1 VSAAVAITGVGV
13 VTPLGDALGALHE
26 ALCRGERAV
35 SPIERFAAD
44 GLASALGAEIAG
56 FDPARY
62 LGEGRNYRP
71 LDRNGR
77 LTAAAAEL
85 ALADGGWDE
94 AGRARAAVGLVL
106 GTMFGSVHTISEF
119 DVRALKAG
127 PNYVKPLDFANSVIN
142 APAGQSAIW
151 HGLRGVNTTIAGGP
165 AAGLQALAYAADRIA
180 AGRAETVLAG
190 GSDELCFESFL
201 GFARAGRTAG
211 ASGRQARPVPF
222 DARRDGFALGEGA
235 TLLVLE
241 SAEGARRRGARILGA
256 LAGHGAAFDPSRRRD
271 PASAARAVE
280 RAVLA
285 ALADAGLAAADLA
298 FASLSADGSVD
309 GDVAEARGVAAALG
323 AAAYALPVTAVKS
336 MLGEPL
342 GAGGALQAAAAL
354 ATFGDGRLPGI
365 AGLEETD
372 PEVPLGGVAAATRE
386 VRRGPALLTALDFDG
401 NAFAVV
407 LVPGEGPKG

>member
-1 VSAAVAITGVGV
+1 VRLAVVVTGLGV
-13 VTPLGDALGALHE
+13 VTPLADAPGRLHE

-35 SPIERFAAD
+35 APVGRFAVD
-44 GLASALGAEIAG
+44 GLASTLGAEIAG

-62 LGEGRNYRP
+62 LGEGRNFRP

-85 ALADGGWDE
+85 ALADSGWDPARR
-94 AGRARAAVGLVL
+94 AGAPVGLVL

-119 DVRALKAG
+119 DVRALTAG

-180 AGRAETVLAG
+180 GGRAEAVLAG

-201 GFARAGRTAG
+201 GFARTGRTCG
-211 ASGRQARPVPF
+211 VSGRQARPVPF
-222 DARRDGFALGEGA
+222 DARRDGFALGEA
-235 TLLVLE
+235 AALLVLE
-241 SAEGARRRGARILGA
+241 SAEGARRRGARA
-256 LAGHGAAFDPSRRRD
+256 LAALVGHGSAFDPSRRRD
-271 PASAARAVE
+271 PRSAARAVE
-280 RAVLA
+280 RAARA
-285 ALADAGLAAADLA
+285 ALEDAGLAAADLS

-309 GDVAEARGVAAALG
+309 GDLAEARGVAAALG
-323 AAAYALPVTAVKS
+323 AAADELPVAAVKA

-342 GAGGALQAAAAL
+342 GAGGALQAASAIG
-354 ATFGDGRLPGI
+354 TFGDGRLPGV
-365 AGLEETD
+365 AGLEEVD
-372 PEVPLGGVAAATRE
+372 PELPLGGVGAATRE
-386 VRRGPALLTALDFDG
+386 VPRGPALLTALDFDG
-401 NAFAVV
+401 NAHAVV
-407 LVPGEGPKG
+407 LVPGEGPAG

>member
-1 VSAAVAITGVGV
+1 VRPAVAVTGLGV
-13 VTPLGDALGALHE
+13 VTPLGDTPGALHE

-35 SPIERFAAD
+35 APIERFAVD
-44 GLASALGAEIAG
+44 GLGSTLGAEIGG

-62 LGEGRNYRP
+62 LGAGRNFRP
-71 LDRNGR
+71 LDRNGL

-85 ALADGGWDE
+85 ALADGGWDAE
-94 AGRARAAVGLVL
+94 RREGAPVGLVL
-106 GTMFGSVHTISEF
+106 GTMFGSVHTISAF
-119 DVRALKAG
+119 DVRALQAG

-180 AGRAETVLAG
+180 AGRADAVLAG

-201 GFARAGRTAG
+201 GFARTGRAAGT
-211 ASGRQARPVPF
+211 SGREARPVPF

-235 TLLVLE
+235 ALLVLE
-241 SAEGARRRGARILGA
+241 SVDSARRRGARTLAA
-256 LAGHGAAFDPSRRRD
+256 LAGHGAAFDPSRGRD
-271 PASAARAVE
+271 AATAARAVE
-280 RAVLA
+280 RAVRA
-285 ALADAGLAAADLA
+285 ALDDAGIEPAELA

-309 GDVAEARGVAAALG
+309 GDLAEARGVAAALG
-323 AAAYALPVTAVKS
+323 AAAAELPVAAIKS

-342 GAGGALQAAAAL
+342 GAGGALQAVAAVG
-354 ATFGDGRLPGI
+354 TFGDGRLPGV

-372 PEVPLGGVAAATRE
+372 PELPLGGVGAATRE

-401 NAFAVV
+401 NARAVV
-407 LVPGEGPKG
+407 LVPGEGPAG